1 MGRLVVHVLVRRY
14 WKHLETPPLR
24 TRGTVYSLGQKS
36 LFTTSPISQSI
47 SLEWAGIVRDLGG
60 KKKKAA
66 ERRKDKRL
74 DKAALLPHRTGQDL
88 SILSRSTAPRF
99 L

>member
-1 MGRLVVHVLVRRY
+1 M
-14 WKHLETPPLR
+14 
-24 TRGTVYSLGQKS
+24 
-36 LFTTSPISQSI
+36 
-47 SLEWAGIVRDLGG
+47 VRDLGG

-88 SILSRSTAPRF
+88 SILSRSTPPRF